1 MAARSHAAV
10 LLVLCS
16 TGGLLIKWIAW
27 PALAVA
33 GMRSAIAAIVL
44 LLVLR
49 EWRPRWSW
57 WLGGAARGGAVS
69 MLVFVVAPKLP
80 PAANAIFLVYTAP
93 LYVALLS
100 PWVLHEPI
108 RRGDWLTLLLALLG
122 LGCFCVEQWTFAGW
136 VGNLCAL
143 GSGLATA
150 WLVVC
155 LRKATAAPLPIL
167 VLANLL
173 VAIAGLPFLEGA
185 TLAPVHWGIFRVA
198 GVGQLGVSTVLYGR
212 AIPHVRAI
220 EAIML
225 PSIEPVLNPLWVWL
239 LVGEVPSGWAL
250 VGGTMVVGAVTAR
263 GLTLVWHMPREDVR
277 TPRGVTEASTPG
289 RRWY

>member
-10 LLVLCS
+10 LLVLCAVLWS

-44 LLVLR
+44 LCVLR
-49 EWRPRWSW
+49 EWRPCWSW
-57 WLGGAARGGAVS
+57 WLGSGALAGAAS
-69 MLVFVVAPKLP
+69 MLGFVVATKLTT
-80 PAANAIFLVYTAP
+80 AANAIFLVYTAP

-108 RRGDWLTLLLALLG
+108 RRGDWLTLLLAVLG
-122 LGCFCVEQWTFAGW
+122 LGCFCVEQLTLAGW

-155 LRKATAAPLPIL
+155 LRKHAATSPLSTL
-167 VLANLL
+167 LLANVL
-173 VAIAGLPFLEGA
+173 VAVVGVPWMVAAMPDAVSWGLL
-185 TLAPVHWGIFRVA
+185 LIA
-198 GVGQLGVSTVLYGR
+198 GVGQLGLPLVLYGK
-212 AIPHVRAI
+212 AIPHVRAL
-220 EAIML
+220 EAVLIPVL
-225 PSIEPVLNPLWVWL
+225 EPVLNPVWVL
-239 LVGEVPSGWAL
+239 VFVGEAPSGWAL
-250 VGGTMVVGAVTAR
+250 LGGVMVLGAVTAR
-263 GLTLVWHMPREDVR
+263 GLAMVWPTPRER
-277 TPRGVTEASTPG
+277 EGLPRSVAG
-289 RRWY
+289 

>member
-1 MAARSHAAV
+1 MAARSRAVV
-10 LLVLCS
+10 LLVLCAVLWS

-33 GMRSAIAAIVL
+33 GMRSALAAIVL
-44 LLVLR
+44 LCVLR

-57 WLGGAARGGAVS
+57 WLGSGALAGAAS
-69 MLVFVVAPKLP
+69 MLGFVVATKLTT
-80 PAANAIFLVYTAP
+80 AANAIFLVYTAP

-108 RRGDWLTLLLALLG
+108 RRGAWLTLLLALLG
-122 LGCFCVEQWTFAGW
+122 LGCFCVEQLTLAGW

-155 LRKATAAPLPIL
+155 LRKATATPLPIL

-173 VAIAGLPFLEGA
+173 VAIAGLPFLDVA
-185 TLAPVHWGIFRVA
+185 TLAPVHWGILLVA
-198 GVGQLGVSTVLYGR
+198 GVVQLGVSTVLYSR

-220 EAIML
+220 EAIMI
-225 PSIEPVLNPLWVWL
+225 PIMEPVLNPLWVWL

-263 GLTLVWHMPREDVR
+263 GLTLVWHTPRADVR
-277 TPRGVTEASTPG
+277 TPRAA
-289 RRWY
+289 

>member
-1 MAARSHAAV
+1 MAARRLAVV
-10 LLVLCS
+10 LLVLCAVLWS
-16 TGGLLIKWIAW
+16 TGGLLITAIAW
-27 PALAVA
+27 PGLAVA
-33 GMRSAIAAIVL
+33 GLRSALAARVL
-44 LLVLR
+44 LLARPELR
-49 EWRPRWSW
+49 GRWSS
-57 WLGGAARGGAVS
+57 WLGSGALADAAS
-69 MLVFVVAPKLP
+69 MLGFVLATKMTT
-80 PAANAIFLVYTAP
+80 AANAIFLVYTAP

-122 LGCFCVEQWTFAGW
+122 MGCFCVEQLTFAGW

-155 LRKATAAPLPIL
+155 LRQAAAAPLPIL

-173 VAIAGLPFLEGA
+173 VAIAGLPFLDVA
-185 TLAPVHWGIFRVA
+185 RLAPMHWGILLVA
-198 GVGQLGVSTVLYGR
+198 GVGQLGVSTVLYGK

-220 EAIML
+220 EAIMI
-225 PSIEPVLNPLWVWL
+225 PIIEPVLNPLWVWL

-250 VGGTMVVGAVTAR
+250 LGGTMVLGAVTAR
-263 GLTLVWHMPREDVR
+263 GLTLVWHTPREDVR
-277 TPRGVTEASTPG
+277 TPRAA
-289 RRWY
+289 

>member
-1 MAARSHAAV
+1 MAAHSYAAV
-10 LLVLCS
+10 LLVLCAVLWS

-49 EWRPRWSW
+49 EWRTRWSW
-57 WLGGAARGGAVS
+57 WLGSGALAGAVS
-69 MLVFVVAPKLP
+69 MLGFVVATKLTT
-80 PAANAIFLVYTAP
+80 AANAIFLVYTAP

-108 RRGDWLTLLLALLG
+108 RRGDWLTILLAMLG
-122 LGCFCVEQWTFAGW
+122 LGCFCFEQLTFAGW
-136 VGNLCAL
+136 VGNGCAL

-155 LRKATAAPLPIL
+155 LRKHAATSPLSML
-167 VLANLL
+167 VLANVL
-173 VAIAGLPFLEGA
+173 VAVAGVPFMFA
-185 TLAPVHWGIFRVA
+185 TMPDPVSCGLLLIA
-198 GVGQLGVSTVLYGR
+198 GVGQLGLPLVLYGK

-220 EAIML
+220 EAVLIPIL
-225 PSIEPVLNPLWVWL
+225 EPVLNPVWVL
-239 LVGEVPSGWAL
+239 LFIGEVPSGWAL
-250 VGGTMVVGAVTAR
+250 LGGVMVLGAVTAR
-263 GLTLVWHMPREDVR
+263 GLAMVWPTSRERAGMPRR
-277 TPRGVTEASTPG
+277 VTG
-289 RRWY
+289 

>member
-1 MAARSHAAV
+1 MTARSHAAV
-10 LLVLCS
+10 LLVLCAVLWS
-16 TGGLLIKWIAW
+16 TGGLLIKWIAG

-33 GMRSAIAAIVL
+33 GMRSAIATIVL

-49 EWRPRWSW
+49 EWRTRWSW
-57 WLGGAARGGAVS
+57 WLGSGVLAGAAS
-69 MLVFVVAPKLP
+69 MLGFVVATKLTT
-80 PAANAIFLVYTAP
+80 AANAIFLVYTAP

-122 LGCFCVEQWTFAGW
+122 LGCFCFEQLTLEGW

-155 LRKATAAPLPIL
+155 LRKHAAMSPLSLL
-167 VLANLL
+167 VLANVL
-173 VAIAGLPFLEGA
+173 VAVVGVPWMFAAMPDPVSWGLL
-185 TLAPVHWGIFRVA
+185 LIA
-198 GVGQLGVSTVLYGR
+198 GVGQLGLPLVLYGK

-220 EAIML
+220 EAVLIPVL
-225 PSIEPVLNPLWVWL
+225 EPVLNPIWVL
-239 LVGEVPSGWAL
+239 VFVGEVPSGWAL
-250 VGGTMVVGAVTAR
+250 LGGVIVLSAVTMR
-263 GLTLVWHMPREDVR
+263 GLAMVWPTPRER
-277 TPRGVTEASTPG
+277 EGIPRRVTG
-289 RRWY
+289 

>member
-1 MAARSHAAV
+1 MTAERRGI
-10 LLVLCS
+10 LLVAAAALIWS
-16 TGGLLIKWIAW
+16 TGGIGIKWLSEPPLKIAFYRSATA
-27 PALAVA
+27 ALALFV
-33 GMRSAIAAIVL
+33 IF
-44 LLVLR
+44 
-49 EWRPRWSW
+49 RPRTWRWTPAFLIGIGSY
-57 WLGGAARGGAVS
+57 AAC
-69 MLVFVVAPKLP
+69 LTTYVFATKWTS
-80 PAANAIFLVYTAP
+80 AANAIFLVYTAP

-100 PWVLHEPI
+100 SWVLHEPI

-122 LGCFCVEQWTFAGW
+122 LGCFCVEQLTLAGW

-173 VAIAGLPFLEGA
+173 VAIAGLPFLDVA
-185 TLAPVHWGIFRVA
+185 TLAPVHWGILLVA
-198 GVGQLGVSTVLYGR
+198 GVGQLGVSTVLYGK

-220 EAIML
+220 EAIMI
-225 PSIEPVLNPLWVWL
+225 PIMEPVLNPLWVWL

-250 VGGTMVVGAVTAR
+250 LGGTMVVGAVTAR
-263 GLTLVWHMPREDVR
+263 GLTLVWH
-277 TPRGVTEASTPG
+277 TPRADARTSHAA
-289 RRWY
+289 